1 MDKQLFR
8 KKVLARRRELYRP
21 TIDGKIVK
29 RFLDSDLYHQSTV
42 LMTYVSFDT
51 EINTHPLIR
60 QALKEGK
67 KVIVPIC
74 HQDDHTLILSEIKH
88 FPDDLAVG
96 HFGILEVRP
105 DRLKIVSPAII
116 DLVIVPGCA
125 FTKEGHRLGF
135 GGGYY
140 DRFLARLKPDC
151 LSVGLVRD
159 AFIFTDIPLEAH
171 DQRVDYVM
179 TESRYFALRR
189 LK

>member
-67 KVIVPIC
+67 K
-74 HQDDHTLILSEIKH
+74 EI
-88 FPDDLAVG
+88 G
-96 HFGILEVRP
+96 R
-105 DRLKIVSPAII
+105 
-116 DLVIVPGCA
+116 
-125 FTKEGHRLGF
+125 
-135 GGGYY
+135 
-140 DRFLARLKPDC
+140 
-151 LSVGLVRD
+151 
-159 AFIFTDIPLEAH
+159 AH
-171 DQRVDYVM
+171 V
-179 TESRYFALRR
+179 
-189 LK
+189 

>member
-8 KKVLARRRELYRP
+8 KKVLARRQELYEP

-29 RFLDSDLYHQSTV
+29 RFLASNLYKKSIV

-51 EINTHPLIR
+51 EINTHPLVA
-60 QALKEGK
+60 QALKDGK

-74 HQDDHTLILSEIKH
+74 NKDDHSLILSEIKH
-88 FPDDLAVG
+88 FPDDLEVG
-96 HFGILEVRP
+96 HFGILEVRK
-105 DRLKIVSPAII
+105 DRLKIVNPAII

-125 FTKEGHRLGF
+125 FTQEGHRLGF

-140 DRFLARLKPDC
+140 DRFLTRLNPDC

-159 AFIFTDIPLEAH
+159 AFVFTTIPLDAH
-171 DQRVDYVM
+171 DQSLAYLI
-179 TESRYFALRR
+179 TESRIFSPKEA
-189 LK
+189 